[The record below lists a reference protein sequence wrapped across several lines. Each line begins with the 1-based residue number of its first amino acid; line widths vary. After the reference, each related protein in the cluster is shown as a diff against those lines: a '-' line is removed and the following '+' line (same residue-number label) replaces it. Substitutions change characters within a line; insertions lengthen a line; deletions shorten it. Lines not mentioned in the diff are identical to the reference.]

1 MKMVESSALNAVKDI
16 PDGATLMVGGFGL
29 VGIPEKLILAL
40 VETGTKDLTVISNNC
55 GIDDWGLGLLLRNK
69 QIKKMV
75 GSYVRK
81 QRV

>member
-40 VETGTKDLTVISNNC
+40 VETGTKI
-55 GIDDWGLGLLLRNK
+55 
-69 QIKKMV
+69 
-75 GSYVRK
+75 
-81 QRV
+81 